1 MAYFYFDFRD
11 TDKRTRH
18 NLLLSLVDQ
27 LSSRSDPC
35 CEILLRI
42 YVVHDNGA
50 HKPSDVVLMRCLKE
64 MLTVLTQSPAYLIID
79 ALDESPNTSGI
90 PSVRAQVLE
99 LVEDLLGLHLP
110 NLRICIT
117 SRPEIDIKAALE
129 PLASHSVS
137 LHDEIGQQMDIADY
151 IRSVVYS
158 DKNTMMK
165 RWRADEKDLVFETLS
180 DRADG
185 M

>member
-18 NLLLSLVDQ
+18 NLILSLVNQ
-27 LSSRSDPC
+27 LSAQSDPC
-35 CEILLRI
+35 CDILFRI
-42 YVVHDNGA
+42 YVAHGNGA
-50 HKPSDVVLMRCLKE
+50 RKPSDDVLIQSLKE
-64 MLTVLTQSPAYLIID
+64 MLTILAQNPIYLIVD

-90 PSVRAQVLE
+90 PSMRAQVLE

-117 SRPEIDIKAALE
+117 SRPEIDIKVALK

-137 LHDEIGQQMDIADY
+137 LHDEIGQQKDIADY

-158 DKNTMMK
+158 DKNMMMK
-165 RWRADEKDLVFETLS
+165 RWREDETDLVIERLS
-180 DRADG
+180 ERADG